1 MMLTD
6 VAREEVSSDK
16 LQEFF
21 SPSDQAAYE
30 IQRGRR
36 MNAGEYVFPVVL
48 FGAAQSSQP
57 RPCRLVIMRTGKNE
71 WAVNRLP

>member
-6 VAREEVSSDK
+6 AARQQVSPDK

-21 SPSDQAAYE
+21 SPTDHAAYE

-36 MNAGEYVFPVVL
+36 VNGGEFVFPVVL
-48 FGAAQSSQP
+48 FGTEQNSQP
-57 RPCRLVIMRTGKNE
+57 RVCRLVILRTGKDDWE
-71 WAVNRLP
+71 VNRLP

>member
-1 MMLTD
+1 MLTD
-6 VAREEVSSDK
+6 AARQEVSDDK

-21 SPSDQAAYE
+21 SPGDHAAFE

-36 MNAGEYVFPVVL
+36 INGGEFVFPVAL
-48 FGAAQSSQP
+48 FGTTQNERP
-57 RPCRLVIMRTGKNE
+57 RASRLVIMRTGKDE

>member
-1 MMLTD
+1 MLTD
-6 VAREEVSSDK
+6 AARQQVSSDK

-21 SPSDQAAYE
+21 SPSGHAAYE

-36 MNAGEYVFPVVL
+36 VNGGEFVFPVVL
-48 FGAAQSSQP
+48 FGAEESSQP
-57 RPCRLVIMRTGKNE
+57 RACRLVIMRTGKEE